1 MYKTLIWIVSISAL
15 CLGQDMGLIEAHYK
29 DSVKQAQH
37 AQDSIRTIPP
47 VVIAPTRDSSCLT
60 LANRATID
68 SFDREVI
75 RTEKT
80 LSLCQRIGK
89 IKGMD
94 RLDAIKFYF
103 KQTVITKDLAEYYV
117 DLMLKSK
124 SIEMQGT
131 QYIIDKDC
139 GLGRVRAH
147 AHIKKLN
154 LELTKINDYKFAL
167 NQENYKIT
175 IK

>member
-1 MYKTLIWIVSISAL
+1 
-15 CLGQDMGLIEAHYK
+15 
-29 DSVKQAQH
+29 
-37 AQDSIRTIPP
+37 
-47 VVIAPTRDSSCLT
+47 
-60 LANRATID
+60 
-68 SFDREVI
+68 
-75 RTEKT
+75 
-80 LSLCQRIGK
+80 
-89 IKGMD
+89 
-94 RLDAIKFYF
+94 
-103 KQTVITKDLAEYYV
+103 
-117 DLMLKSK
+117 MLKSK